1 MRGNAL
7 IVAAPSGAGK
17 SSLVN
22 AVLALEPRIRLSI
35 SSTTRP
41 PRPGESE
48 GEHYHFVSRAEFDRQ
63 VPADAFLEHAQLTGH
78 GYAPARAAVEPLL
91 AQRSEARRVGTA
103 CDS

>member
-63 VPADAFLEHAQLTGH
+63 VTADAFLEHAKVH
-78 GYAPARAAVEPLL
+78 G
-91 AQRSEARRVGTA
+91 RSEEGRVGKECVST
-103 CDS
+103 CRSRWSTYH

>member
-22 AVLALEPRIRLSI
+22 AVLALEPLIRLSI

-63 VPADAFLEHAQLTGH
+63 VTADAFLEHAQVH
-78 GYAPARAAVEPLL
+78 GNGYGTARAEVEPLL
-91 AQRSEARRVGTA
+91 ERKSTRRN
-103 CDS
+103 SSQI